1 MKLLEEQIVTVDLAP
16 NLLEECQMCKEEFLK
31 HLHLDNIIYNIE
43 PIDYNNL
50 TGELTVWMKP
60 PNYN

>member
-1 MKLLEEQIVTVDLAP
+1 MKLLEEKIVTVELAP
-16 NLLEECQMCKEEFLK
+16 NLLEECHMCKEEFLK
-31 HLHLDNIIYNIE
+31 NLQLNNIIYNME
-43 PIDYNNL
+43 PIDYNNY

>member
-1 MKLLEEQIVTVDLAP
+1 MKLLEDKIVTVDLQP
-16 NLLEECQMCKEEFLK
+16 HLLDECHMCKEDFLNHIK
-31 HLHLDNIIYNIE
+31 LNNIIYSIE

-60 PNYN
+60 PIYN